1 MVRRAI
7 RFAAATALVTMPA
20 LVQAQAT
27 CQAQLTCNV
36 GATASMTIPALVRLN
51 IPSTTITLDAS
62 GLTDLSAA
70 TSITAAFSGVN
81 VRANAGWTLTLGSAD
96 ANWTYVGT
104 ESGVRTAGTLGFS
117 SDAGANYTAVSGGA
131 TVSTGARTNGATI
144 DLIFRASFPA
154 GYDDAA
160 NRPGAYTLPLTFT
173 LSAP

>member
-1 MVRRAI
+1 MVRRIA
-7 RFAAATALVTMPA
+7 RLAVATAIVAMPA
-20 LVQAQAT
+20 AMQAQAT
-27 CQAQLTCNV
+27 CQAQTSCNV

-70 TSITAAFSGVN
+70 TSITAAFNGVN

-104 ESGVRTAGTLGFS
+104 EAGVRAAGTLGVS
-117 SDAGANYTAVSGGA
+117 SDAGATYAPITASA
-131 TVSTGARTNGATI
+131 TVSTGARTNGTDL

-154 GYDDAA
+154 GYDDPA
-160 NRPGAYTLPLTFT
+160 NRPGSYTLPLTFT